1 MSRTVMFA
9 SDTACFSTILS
20 VTSLIG
26 IFNTLRNLPLQQ
38 KKNRD
43 IIFRWLVR
51 PQVSILSTKFI
62 FQSQPMFPFSKD
74 WCDFNVNLVWYITC
88 KNYLIEPFKLDFF
101 FLLNNVLHLKERFTH
116 FCILLR
122 TCKSNNFKDTVFLN
136 NKGKWQRECR
146 TEYIEPN

>member
-88 KNYLIEPFKLDFF
+88 KNYLIGPFKLY
-101 FLLNNVLHLKERFTH
+101 FLFYSIMSSIWKKDSLIFAFCWELVSPITSKTQCSLIIKENNRGSAEQS
-116 FCILLR
+116 I
-122 TCKSNNFKDTVFLN
+122 
-136 NKGKWQRECR
+136 
-146 TEYIEPN
+146 